1 MLLVRAALHHHAR
14 AAGAAPRA
22 AFEAFRA
29 EMGDVVQDHAVFE
42 TMHAWLRS
50 EGRNGDWRSWPEEF
64 RDPRGAAIAA
74 FAAEHADEVGFHAF
88 LQWQAALGLQ
98 QAQIAAREAGMAI
111 GLISDL
117 AVGADPAGSQA
128 WSRQNQMLN
137 GLSVGAPPDVLAPL
151 GQNWGLGAFS
161 PVALARHGFQ
171 AYLEMLRS
179 AFRHAGGVRIDHVL
193 GLSRMWLTAD
203 GFSANEGA
211 YLRFPFDD
219 LLRLIAL
226 ESWRHRGIVIG
237 EDLGTVPQ
245 GFEDRLS
252 SAGILGIRVLWFQRR
267 DSRFLP
273 PSAWSKEA
281 MATTTTHDLPTVT
294 GWWKAIDIQWRA
306 QLGMLGPNA
315 TESGELDIRNGE
327 RSALWQAM
335 SEAGVLDQRDSL
347 EQPPLDQPPVEHA
360 LAFVGMAPA
369 PLAMIPI
376 EDLLGLDEAPNLPG
390 TTDQHPNWRRRL
402 PGNVDT
408 ILEAPEVEARV
419 ALLNQAR
426 QPPETQQ

>member
-1 MLLVRAALHHHAR
+1 M
-14 AAGAAPRA
+14 
-22 AFEAFRA
+22 
-29 EMGDVVQDHAVFE
+29 
-42 TMHAWLRS
+42 
-50 EGRNGDWRSWPEEF
+50 
-64 RDPRGAAIAA
+64 
-74 FAAEHADEVGFHAF
+74 
-88 LQWQAALGLQ
+88 
-98 QAQIAAREAGMAI
+98 
-111 GLISDL
+111 
-117 AVGADPAGSQA
+117 
-128 WSRQNQMLN
+128 
-137 GLSVGAPPDVLAPL
+137 LAPL

-161 PVALARHGFQ
+161 PMALRRHGFQ

-245 GFEDRLS
+245 GFEDRLA

-273 PSAWSKEA
+273 PSAWSKDA
-281 MATTTTHDLPTVT
+281 MATTTTHDLPTVA
-294 GWWKAIDIQWRA
+294 GWWKALDIEWRA
-306 QLGMLGPNA
+306 RLGMLGPNA

-335 SEAGVLDQRDSL
+335 SEAGVLDARDSL
-347 EQPPLDQPPVEHA
+347 EQPPLDKPPVDHA
-360 LAFVGMAPA
+360 LSYVGMTPA

-376 EDLLGLDEAPNLPG
+376 EDLLGVEEAPNLPG

-402 PGNVDT
+402 PGTVDT
-408 ILEAPEVEARV
+408 MLGAPAVQARIAILNQTRQAPEPQE
-419 ALLNQAR
+419 
-426 QPPETQQ
+426 